1 MHARRRLTSL
11 NQPELLSLNRF
22 QKLSS
27 QSLKRRFLPSTYSR
41 MPTGDQSDTRK
52 CGVGEV
58 LNCPNQTGAR
68 SLTLF
73 NHIKAGNPEKV
84 VPAPSVRITP
94 TRFDAENQE
103 LACYSKC
110 SIPLSTSF
118 SWQLLDGGKFESN
131 RELSYNTLDFSI
143 LQTDGLAPSPV
154 LG

>member
-1 MHARRRLTSL
+1 
-11 NQPELLSLNRF
+11 
-22 QKLSS
+22 
-27 QSLKRRFLPSTYSR
+27 
-41 MPTGDQSDTRK
+41 MPTGDQSDTHK

-73 NHIKAGNPEKV
+73 NYIKAGNAEMV
-84 VPAPSVRITP
+84 GHAPSVRITP
-94 TRFDAENQE
+94 TRFDAANQE
-103 LACYSKC
+103 LACYGKC
-110 SIPLSTSF
+110 STPLSTSF
-118 SWQLLDGGKFESN
+118 SWQLLESGKFESN